1 MYHSLLKTISNI
13 EMDRAKIFDIFN
25 IYHRT
30 DDVELKIDI
39 SQKVTTIQNN
49 LFDALWNIS
58 CRKDKRC
65 IKKAETDKEHD
76 RHLCELNETT
86 TGNDTSLSNAVSE
99 MKLLL
104 LGIKDMFKSVYG
116 NLPNAK

>member
-39 SQKVTTIQNN
+39 SQ
-49 LFDALWNIS
+49 
-58 CRKDKRC
+58 
-65 IKKAETDKEHD
+65 
-76 RHLCELNETT
+76 
-86 TGNDTSLSNAVSE
+86 
-99 MKLLL
+99 
-104 LGIKDMFKSVYG
+104 
-116 NLPNAK
+116 